1 MYVKLQDLPTLR
13 WGFINID
20 NLQAIE
26 MSEEEYNQIPCDNWF
41 YEHFISKERIKEL
54 EEHLE
59 EFGCHKTS
67 CDYPLEPCSC
77 GFEEALKGIK

>member
-1 MYVKLQDLPTLR
+1 MTIIKITIKGGFHMYVKLQDLSTVR

-41 YEHFISKERIKEL
+41 YEHFISSKVTNK
-54 EEHLE
+54 
-59 EFGCHKTS
+59 
-67 CDYPLEPCSC
+67 
-77 GFEEALKGIK
+77 KGE